1 MLRYY
6 GRHRWGWR
14 LAGMGRVEL
23 IRALLSVR
31 WIAALALAVLAVL
44 AVVAASGGATA
55 QDGGASS
62 VDGRIV
68 VRPWVDDAGQLS
80 RVEVGFRPGW
90 GLDVRGGADG
100 PDDISPPLRFLTRR
114 LIDERAGTWLRSSEM
129 LIPDAEGSETG
140 VRGRI
145 LVRAEADEEGQLT
158 RIEFGFRPDWG
169 ADIRG
174 TESGPDDI
182 FPPNRFL
189 TRRLI
194 DGSAEKWLRSSL
206 ITVPGARP
214 VETTEPSEGEVGAA
228 GGVASAEDGAT
239 ITVPADAAAM
249 GAEITARVA
258 TEEELPP
265 LPDGATEVLGAW
277 DFEVE
282 GGLTG
287 AVTLTLPVSSDED
300 ETWFLAHY
308 DGERWFLESFTAVDG
323 AIIVQT
329 DSLSFWKRI
338 KGIPI
343 VGTIAKGVEAGG
355 KYFVE
360 GVKKIAEVTWD
371 AVTWTVDWGLEE
383 LGLKE
388 PIVCDQPDGSVQV
401 TNPTGGGLVGIYLK
415 GCAQQT
421 ADGPLLA
428 ARNPR
433 HIWFEV
439 RPIEGEPEYA
449 TSLDIYKF
457 LSSHDEGTLLAP
469 SAVGDWRPTRDGT
482 VRLNA
487 EMTWTAAGLTV
498 FYQPI
503 KEMVEAAV
511 GFALP
516 SSALTSLVQ
525 KLLSASELRV
535 AVQEFQRGNREAAL
549 KTAAVVILSEPMRDL
564 VIDVVISYAR
574 SRGVTLAKA
583 PLIKAYVVYKVGEF
597 LVKRAQAGV
606 EFFKVLVANDEDR
619 LGTVAY
625 RVPRSVCWG
634 SAFGAAGGNVGDRLG
649 HACQSLQRPERYAR
663 YYRFE
668 LERPATVTI
677 DLTSASLD
685 GYLYLL
691 SGEGRSGRVVA
702 SDDDGGDWLNARI
715 EQELEPG
722 VYTIQVTTGG
732 SERRKKGQYRLVV
745 RRMSSAEAD
754 GSDAETD
761 GAGDG
766 VSDTTGADGSAV
778 SGGGGAVFTAVSA
791 GGEHSCGLRETGAVE
806 CWGRNEHGQAAA
818 PSGRF
823 SAVSAGESHSCGL
836 RETGAVECWG
846 HNGRGQTDAPSGRFS
861 AVSAGRDHSC
871 GLRETG
877 VVECWGANEYGET
890 AAPSGRFSAV
900 STGGWH
906 SCGLRETGVVECWGW
921 NKGGQTAALGGRF
934 SAVSAGVWH
943 SCGLRETGAVECW
956 GGSGH
961 RSGQTRAPGGRF
973 SAVSAGLWDNCG
985 LRETGAVECWGAS
998 GGDAPSG
1005 RFSAVSAGHGHSC
1018 GLRETG
1024 AVECWGTNSHGQTAA
1039 PSGRYSAVSA
1049 GQYHSCGLQ
1058 ETGAVECWGFNS
1070 AGQTAAPSGR
1080 FVAVSAGDWNHS
1092 CGLRETGA
1100 VECWGDNEYGET
1112 AAPSGRFSAVST
1124 GAYHSC
1130 GLRETG
1136 AVECWGY
1143 NEGGETAAPSGR
1155 FSAVS
1160 TGAYH
1165 SCGLQ
1170 ETGAVECW
1178 GFNSAGQTAA
1188 PSGRFIA
1195 VSAGFVHSCGLRET
1209 GAVECWGANE
1219 YGRTNAPSGR
1229 FIAVSAGWYHSCG
1242 LRETGAVECWGN
1254 NEYGETDAPSGRFI
1268 AVSAGNRHSCGLQE
1282 TGAVECWGELAVRI
1296 VP

>member
-6 GRHRWGWR
+6 AAASLG
-14 LAGMGRVEL
+14 AAVTGMGRVEL

-31 WIAALALAVLAVL
+31 WIAALALAALAVL
-44 AVVAASGGATA
+44 AVVAGSGGATA

-68 VRPWVDDAGQLS
+68 VRPWVDDAGELS
-80 RVEVGFRPGW
+80 RVEFGFRPGW

-100 PDDISPPLRFLTRR
+100 PDDISPSLRFLTRR

-145 LVRAEADEEGQLT
+145 LVRAEVDEEGRLT

-182 FPPNRFL
+182 FPSNRFL

-194 DGSAEKWLRSSL
+194 DGSAEKWLRSSQ
-206 ITVPGARP
+206 ITVPAERP
-214 VETTEPSEGEVGAA
+214 VELPVEMAGPSEREAGEVGEA
-228 GGVASAEDGAT
+228 GGTATAEDGAT
-239 ITVPADAAAM
+239 ITVPASAAAM

-265 LPDGATEVLGAW
+265 LPGGATEVLGAW

-287 AVTLTLPVSSDED
+287 AVTLTLPVSADED

-308 DGERWFLESFTAVDG
+308 DGERWFLEPFTVVDG

-329 DSLSFWKRI
+329 DSLSFWKKV

-549 KTAAVVILSEPMRDL
+549 KTAAVVILSEPMRNL

-634 SAFGAAGGNVGDRLG
+634 SAFGADGGNVGDRLG

-677 DLTSASLD
+677 DLTSTSLD

-702 SDDDGGDWLNARI
+702 SDDNGGDGRNARI
-715 EQELEPG
+715 ERELEAG
-722 VYTIQVTTGG
+722 VYTIEATTGG
-732 SERRKKGQYRLVV
+732 SPRRR
-745 RRMSSAEAD
+745 
-754 GSDAETD
+754 
-761 GAGDG
+761 
-766 VSDTTGADGSAV
+766 TGAFELKVATIADSAGRFV
-778 SGGGGAVFTAVSA
+778 AVSA
-791 GGEHSCGLRETGAVE
+791 
-806 CWGRNEHGQAAA
+806 
-818 PSGRF
+818 SGW
-823 SAVSAGESHSCGL
+823 HSCGL

-846 HNGRGQTDAPSGRFS
+846 HNYSNGETDVPSSRFTAVSAGADGTCGLRETGEIECWGWFSERYDTPDGRFTSVSMGLGHACGLRDTGEIVCWGSYWACGLGTDGHCAHSFDRSQAADTRTGSFS
-861 AVSAGRDHSC
+861 AVSAGGYHTC
-871 GLRETG
+871 GLRTTG
-877 VVECWGANEYGET
+877 EIECWGARADGFFDDYDLGE
-890 AAPSGRFSAV
+890 RD
-900 STGGWH
+900 
-906 SCGLRETGVVECWGW
+906 
-921 NKGGQTAALGGRF
+921 
-934 SAVSAGVWH
+934 
-943 SCGLRETGAVECW
+943 
-956 GGSGH
+956 
-961 RSGQTRAPGGRF
+961 APGGRF
-973 SAVSAGLWDNCG
+973 SAVSAG
-985 LRETGAVECWGAS
+985 V
-998 GGDAPSG
+998 
-1005 RFSAVSAGHGHSC
+1005 
-1018 GLRETG
+1018 
-1024 AVECWGTNSHGQTAA
+1024 
-1039 PSGRYSAVSA
+1039 
-1049 GQYHSCGLQ
+1049 QY
-1058 ETGAVECWGFNS
+1058 T
-1070 AGQTAAPSGR
+1070 
-1080 FVAVSAGDWNHS
+1080 

-1100 VECWGDNEYGET
+1100 VECWGDNWAGET
-1112 AAPSGRFSAVST
+1112 DAPGGRFSAVSA
-1124 GAYHSC
+1124 GSSHSC

-1136 AVECWGY
+1136 AIECWGY
-1143 NEGGETAAPSGR
+1143 NYFGQTDAPDGR

-1160 TGAYH
+1160 VG
-1165 SCGLQ
+1165 G
-1170 ETGAVECW
+1170 E
-1178 GFNSAGQTAA
+1178 
-1188 PSGRFIA
+1188 
-1195 VSAGFVHSCGLRET
+1195 HSCGLRET
-1209 GAVECWGANE
+1209 GEVECWGVNQF
-1219 YGRTNAPSGR
+1219 GQ
-1229 FIAVSAGWYHSCG
+1229 
-1242 LRETGAVECWGN
+1242 
-1254 NEYGETDAPSGRFI
+1254 TDAPGGATIVAPQIRPPQIDGINCSPSSPRVNDDVTCTASLSGDAPALYSWRGGPSSSSSSRYTTSWS
-1268 AVSAGNRHSCGLQE
+1268 SAGTYTVNLTVSNDGGSDSDSTSVTVRLPDLDRPDISISCPEYAE
-1282 TGAVECWGELAVRI
+1282 TGRSISCTVRNRGGAVATWGVERERRRCRRAQRNLLRHVQLVRQAHRATDGE
-1296 VP
+1296 